1 MQLSCNLYQT
11 NDTFTFLV
19 ASVIASKS
27 IALHT
32 ITFHPI
38 FDRPVELKRDIKY
51 FIRIAVTQRGNF
63 LSGIFAYSSAFNPF
77 LNLKNE

>member
-27 IALHT
+27 FAFNSV
-32 ITFHPI
+32 TFNPI

-51 FIRIAVTQRGNF
+51 FIRIAVTQSANF
-63 LSGIFAYSSAFNPF
+63 LSGKFRLF
-77 LNLKNE
+77 LI